1 VPLDA
6 TAVGR
11 ALEQGAA
18 KANAQAK
25 AAGEHEH
32 KATEI
37 WTRTASGMGHQ
48 GATDLLHLPPND
60 FTSTP
65 LSAVPGALKMQAG
78 DLGGAVADIGKAQGA
93 LATTGAVFGA
103 LTAAEQL
110 VSVALSAIPFPAFPA
125 VRIMDTDV
133 GLPHAHAHP
142 PNLVPPAPP
151 VPLPSTGPVIPIP
164 FASGAA
170 TVLINEMPA
179 ARCGDLGMG
188 IWCGGY
194 VPMFE
199 IFLGSSSVWIEGA
212 RAARIGIDITKHC
225 IFSDKAVG
233 PMIGMTVSASPN
245 VIIGGIPMP
254 SLSAMAIGAAFK
266 LAFKGVGKA
275 INAVRAAR
283 AARAA
288 DEVIPMFSKGESVA
302 ARSRPE
308 ALNDVMNDIKK
319 AGVEVRANQEAEDYL
334 NYCARMNGMDPS
346 KMHAC
351 TLGDDLIMVRAAH
364 VDNPRILREELI
376 HTQQA
381 KEGLVSSASVVDNEI
396 AARQQMIENAEKWGI
411 TPDEVA
417 EMQRDIEHMQTTGT
431 Y

>member
-11 ALEQGAA
+11 TIAHGAA
-18 KANAQAK
+18 SANAQAK

-32 KATEI
+32 EHKATDV
-37 WTRTASGMGHQ
+37 WHHTANGMGHQ

-65 LSAVPGALKMQAG
+65 LSDIPGALKMQAG
-78 DLGGAVADIGKAQGA
+78 DLRGAVADIGKAEGA

-151 VPLPSTGPVIPIP
+151 VPLPSAGPVIPIP
-164 FASGAA
+164 YVSGAG

-233 PMIGMTVSASPN
+233 PMIGTTVSASPN

-254 SLSAMAIGAAFK
+254 SLSAMAIGAGLKFACKGLGK
-266 LAFKGVGKA
+266 LVRRLR
-275 INAVRAAR
+275 RAASGAEE
-283 AARAA
+283 AAAHA
-288 DEVIPMFSKGESVA
+288 KQTGAGGISHEL
-302 ARSRPE
+302 RPE
-308 ALNDVMNDIKK
+308 D
-319 AGVEVRANQEAEDYL
+319 
-334 NYCARMNGMDPS
+334 C
-346 KMHAC
+346 
-351 TLGDDLIMVRAAH
+351 
-364 VDNPRILREELI
+364 EL
-376 HTQQA
+376 
-381 KEGLVSSASVVDNEI
+381 
-396 AARQQMIENAEKWGI
+396 AEKVYDEIRKDTTDVAKIAKHANMPIEDVQQIKNHVFHEEHFLDRYVEYG
-411 TPDEVA
+411 TPGEWRRFDASPEMANSWRRLTSGENILPQDHQLLQHELAESRYMKEHGCGYKEAHDHAQTVA
-417 EMQRDIEHMQTTGT
+417 PSP